1 MLRIRAMEQLR
12 ALFTVLSKRG
22 PINQQACLG
31 EMLRKKLIE
40 TMLYMM
46 RTFQFCSISHQQG
59 LLILNL
65 IREAY
70 DDEDLE
76 TMKNFVREELEADTN
91 FHYPSGKVTSRMNLG
106 QIIKIALELRHA
118 TEAALN
124 DMDSSDDED
133 PIQKRSGMQSW
144 FHFCNEKVAGIERT
158 WNRKLEQPDQVAEP
172 VVVEPDTFDDH
183 DKTIED
189 MFARFNQKKRPATE
203 HR

>member
-1 MLRIRAMEQLR
+1 
-12 ALFTVLSKRG
+12 
-22 PINQQACLG
+22 
-31 EMLRKKLIE
+31 
-40 TMLYMM
+40 MM

-91 FHYPSGKVTSRMNLG
+91 FHYPSGKLTSRMNLG
-106 QIIKIALELRHA
+106 QIIKIALELRQH

-144 FHFCNEKVAGIERT
+144 FHFCNETVAGIERT
-158 WNRKLEQPDQVAEP
+158 WNRKLEQPDVPAEP
-172 VVVEPDTFDDH
+172 APVEPETFDDH
-183 DKTIED
+183 DKAIEA
-189 MFARFNQKKRPATE
+189 MFERFN
-203 HR
+203 